1 MLRFICEYRNFILY
15 SLQLLLLDMANH
27 IIIDDLPG
35 SPVEIVEK
43 KGIGHPDTVCDGIA
57 EAVSAALCH
66 YYYREFG
73 RVMHHNVDKALLV
86 AGRSVP
92 KFGGGT
98 IELPIEL
105 YLAGRGTEVVG
116 GHRVPMEEIALE
128 AIREW
133 ISGHFRFL
141 DPEHHL
147 QIFSKIRPGSQEL
160 VELFSRFGP
169 NDVPPANDT
178 SYGTGFYPF
187 SPLQQQVLDL
197 SAWLESPE
205 VKSRWPFLGEDTKV
219 MGVCSGQEFHFT
231 IAIAMIDRF
240 LTNAEAYIA
249 AVSSIREAI
258 ENKFGLPSG
267 RIALNAADDYA
278 RGSFYLTVSGTSAEG
293 ADDGQVGRG
302 NRGNGLITPYRPMSL
317 EAMAGKN
324 PVNHVGKIYNS
335 FAPDLARAIVKEG
348 LAETAQVWIVSQI
361 GKPIDQP
368 QLLHIRVKTPHVNF
382 DRIQD
387 FARDYLPQIR
397 HYWRKYFAASD
408 GKIQF

>member
-1 MLRFICEYRNFILY
+1 
-15 SLQLLLLDMANH
+15 MANH
-27 IIIDDLPG
+27 IIIDALPD

-57 EAVSAALCH
+57 EAVSAALCQ

-73 RVMHHNVDKALLV
+73 RVLHHNVDKALLV
-86 AGRSVP
+86 AGRSRP
-92 KFGGGT
+92 QFGGGV

-105 YLAGRGTEVVG
+105 YIAGRGTEVVG
-116 GHRVPMEEIALE
+116 GHQVPMEEIARE
-128 AIREW
+128 AIRDW
-133 ISGHFRFL
+133 ISNHFRFL

-147 QIFSKIRPGSQEL
+147 RIFSKIRPGSREL

-169 NDVPPANDT
+169 DDVPPANDT

-205 VKSRWPFLGEDTKV
+205 VKSRWPFLGEDTKI
-219 MGVCSGQEFHFT
+219 MGVSGGQESHFT
-231 IAIAMIDRF
+231 VAIAMIDRF
-240 LTNAEAYIA
+240 LAHGAEYITA
-249 AVSSIREAI
+249 IQSVREAM
-258 ENKFGLPSG
+258 ENQFSLPSG

-278 RGSFYLTVSGTSAEG
+278 KGSFYLTVSGTSAEG

-324 PVNHVGKIYNS
+324 PVNHVGKIYNR
-335 FAPDLARAIVKEG
+335 FAPDLARAIVEEG
-348 LAETAQVWIVSQI
+348 LAEAAQIWIVSQI

-368 QLLHIRVKTPHVNF
+368 QLLHIRVKNPQVSF
-382 DRIQD
+382 DRLQA
-387 FARDYLPQIR
+387 FASDYLPKIR
-397 HYWRKYFAASD
+397 QYWRRYAFLSPPSAEKENFE
-408 GKIQF
+408 